1 MERHLL
7 ITISEKHDNLF
18 GVRFVGNFFAHKEKM
33 KITLLY
39 LTPKPPGRFE
49 ADMETELRNKKSEA
63 IGRKALNEAK
73 QDLLKLGFMEDQVF
87 TKLRPRMSSK
97 VNEIIQEGSEGRYDA
112 VVLGR
117 RGLTRL
123 EQTFDESVTSDLFEK
138 DWGFPLWI
146 CRKPDSERK
155 HVLACVDGSDA
166 SHRMLDH
173 VGFILGQAQNQN
185 VTLLAVSRKGNVGD
199 KAVDGHPCRLQSDA
213 GGRWYC
219 SGTDLLQGD
228 SRGQRG
234 QGDHQRGRFGT
245 LCRRGGRSDR
255 QGDGLFEEGVRGFR
269 QSNPVSGAG
278 RSVPLAGLRLGA
290 AIIMCRLGLHDAFTI
305 IIR

>member
-49 ADMETELRNKKSEA
+49 VDTETELRNKKSEA

-87 TKLRPRMSSK
+87 VKLRPRMSSK

-123 EQTFDESVTSDLFEK
+123 EQTFDESVTRDLFEK

-199 KAVDGHPCRLQSDA
+199 KAVDDILVDCKAMLVADGIAAERISYKVIPEANA
-213 GGRWYC
+213 GKAILSEAGSEHFAAVAVGRTGKVMGFLKKVFVG
-219 SGTDLLQGD
+219 SV
-228 SRGQRG
+228 SR
-234 QGDHQRGRFGT
+234 T
-245 LCRRGGRSDR
+245 LF
-255 QGDGLFEEGVRGFR
+255 QELEGASLWLV
-269 QSNPVSGAG
+269 
-278 RSVPLAGLRLGA
+278 
-290 AIIMCRLGLHDAFTI
+290 
-305 IIR
+305 

>member
-18 GVRFVGNFFAHKEKM
+18 GVRFVGNFFAQKEKM

-73 QDLLKLGFMEDQVF
+73 QDLRKLGFSEGQIF

-199 KAVDGHPCRLQSDA
+199 KAVEDILVKSKEMLVADGISAERVSYKVIPEANA
-213 GGRWYC
+213 GK
-219 SGTDLLQGD
+219 
-228 SRGQRG
+228 
-234 QGDHQRGRFGT
+234 
-245 LCRRGGRSDR
+245 
-255 QGDGLFEEGVRGFR
+255 
-269 QSNPVSGAG
+269 
-278 RSVPLAGLRLGA
+278 
-290 AIIMCRLGLHDAFTI
+290 AIIKEAGSEHFAAVAVGRTGKVMGFLKKVFVGSVSRTLFQELEGASLWLV
-305 IIR
+305 